1 MTEVIKDTIIDTVKL
16 IPFLFLSYLVMEYFE
31 HKIGERMQHAL
42 AAGKD
47 KWFMPVLGSLCGCV
61 PQCGFSA
68 ASSSLYAGRVIS
80 LGTLIA
86 IYLSTSDEMLPM
98 MISEGTGATLIFTV
112 LGIKIVYGMICGII
126 IDLIYRRKSQVN
138 EDRSIHDLCEHDH
151 CHCENG
157 ILLSALKH
165 TLNIVIF
172 VFLIVFSINTVIFL
186 IGEENIEHIFIDI
199 PVLGEF
205 IAGLFGLIPNCAAS
219 VMVTELY
226 LSGIINFGSMMAG
239 LFVGA
244 GVGLLILYNTN
255 KNIRQNLFIT
265 ALLYASGVA
274 GGVIIDL
281 CGITV

>member
-1 MTEVIKDTIIDTVKL
+1 MADVIIDTLIDTAKL
-16 IPFLFLSYLVMEYFE
+16 LPFLFLSYLVMEYFE
-31 HKIGERMQHAL
+31 HKLGEKMQSAL
-42 AAGKD
+42 ASGKD
-47 KWFMPVLGSLCGCV
+47 KWFMPVIGSLCGCV

-86 IYLSTSDEMLPM
+86 IYLSTSDEMLPI
-98 MISEGTGATLIFTV
+98 MISEGTGAKLILTV
-112 LGIKIVYGMICGII
+112 IAIKIVYGMACGVI
-126 IDLIYRRKSQVN
+126 IDLIYRKRAAAGSEQH
-138 EDRSIHDLCEHDH
+138 IHDLCEHDH

-157 ILLSALKH
+157 IWLSALKH
-165 TLNIVIF
+165 TLSIALFVLIIIF
-172 VFLIVFSINTVIFL
+172 AINTAIYL
-186 IGEENIEHIFIDI
+186 IGEDNIKQIFIDI
-199 PVLGEF
+199 PVVGEL

-244 GVGLLILYNTN
+244 GVGLLILYKVN
-255 KNIRQNLFIT
+255 KNIKHNLIIT
-265 ALLYASGVA
+265 ALLYAIGVL
-274 GGVIIDL
+274 GGIIIDL

>member
-1 MTEVIKDTIIDTVKL
+1 MADVIIDTLIDTAKL
-16 IPFLFLSYLVMEYFE
+16 LPFLFLSYLVMEYFE
-31 HKIGERMQHAL
+31 HKLGEKMQRAL
-42 AAGKD
+42 ASGKD
-47 KWFMPVLGSLCGCV
+47 KWFMPVIGSLCGCV

-86 IYLSTSDEMLPM
+86 IYLSTSDEMLPI
-98 MISEGTGATLIFTV
+98 MISEGTGAKLILTV
-112 LGIKIVYGMICGII
+112 IAIKIVYGMACGVI
-126 IDLIYRRKSQVN
+126 IDLIYRKRAAAGSEQH
-138 EDRSIHDLCEHDH
+138 IHDLCEHDH

-157 ILLSALKH
+157 IWLSALKH
-165 TLNIVIF
+165 TLSIALFVLIIIF
-172 VFLIVFSINTVIFL
+172 AINTAIFL
-186 IGEENIEHIFIDI
+186 IGEDNIKQIFIDI
-199 PVLGEF
+199 PVVGEL

-244 GVGLLILYNTN
+244 GVGLLILYKVN
-255 KNIRQNLFIT
+255 KNIKHNLIIT
-265 ALLYASGVA
+265 ALLYAIGVL
-274 GGVIIDL
+274 GGIIIDL